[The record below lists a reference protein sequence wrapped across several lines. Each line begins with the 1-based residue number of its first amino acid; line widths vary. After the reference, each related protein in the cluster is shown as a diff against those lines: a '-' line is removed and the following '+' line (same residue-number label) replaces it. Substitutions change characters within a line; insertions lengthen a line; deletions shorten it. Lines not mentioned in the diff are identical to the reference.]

1 MSCYRCDYITL
12 EKMEK
17 DYKRLEKKLF
27 SMCKE
32 SKGDLYDFNVEDMTI
47 KQLKERQNVLKQNL
61 YNVYSESQYIEY
73 KEISKA
79 LNEEYINSEMEF
91 IYKQLE
97 TETEKYLRLL
107 LGTLANERY
116 VHQGFEES
124 YLYLKI
130 TLIKKLI
137 KCLEIDMIK
146 NQDMVNQVI
155 KYIKEESEE
164 D

>member
-1 MSCYRCDYITL
+1 MSCYCCDYIIL

-32 SKGDLYDFNVEDMTI
+32 SKGDLYDFNIEDMAI

-61 YNVYSESQYIEY
+61 YEAYSKRQYIEY

-79 LNEEYINSEMEF
+79 LNDRYINSKMEF

-107 LGTLANERY
+107 LGTLANERH

-130 TLIKKLI
+130 TLIKKMI
-137 KCLEIDMIK
+137 KCLEKDMIK
-146 NQDMVNQVI
+146 NQDMVNEVI
-155 KYIKEESEE
+155 KYIKKESKK